1 MNFSQCCVI
10 AGATLSGKKHVWEDG
25 WMAVVVITG
34 TGTGTGLAT
43 AATLARNGH
52 KVFAG
57 MRNPDRGGEL
67 REIASKDKL
76 PIEIVQLDVND
87 DASVDDAFKAA
98 LKESGHIDV
107 LVNN

>member
-1 MNFSQCCVI
+1 
-10 AGATLSGKKHVWEDG
+10 
-25 WMAVVVITG
+25 MAVVVITG
-34 TGTGTGLAT
+34 TSTGIGLAT

-107 LVNN
+107 LVNNAGISGGGPVELVPMGIF